1 MMEVLTVPA
10 HAQYYSST
18 EHAELPVP
26 TKLYQLPVFL
36 RGGSVIMM
44 YESLPSAKS
53 IKVSGNW
60 KVPQL
65 IVT

>member
-1 MMEVLTVPA
+1 M
-10 HAQYYSST
+10 
-18 EHAELPVP
+18 P

-36 RGGSVIMM
+36 RGGSAIMM

-60 KVPQL
+60 FLKLLSSINGDIDEMLWCLDTKILSKVCKMQ
-65 IVT
+65 